1 MWRDTIVAAKK
12 LDTKV
17 SIPNALNSKLK
28 VERSKSMLENLLS
41 GLRKNENLV
50 EADGPAKENWEF
62 CIFEVK
68 KMKYHVFKNGIN
80 SKLNIPLG
88 SDDETLIMC
97 LNFKKSELKT
107 LLIDKLDVSPIMFY
121 EWMLL
126 SPIDKVYEFDDMS
139 IFYNMVISK
148 NNIQDSPVI
157 LRMIRK
163 NNFAVII
170 MNHTERDE
178 FHLSSEIASKFKF
191 KIFKKMKFP
200 KLFNKRIQKV
210 NVEVL
215 MADGKSVSTLDQN
228 VIPNGSDF
236 RQANSLD
243 TSFDSDEN
251 LEIAKGEVG
260 RVIIQRIKTIMPMKT
275 QQISIDYIL
284 FWISSEGLKRIENF
298 INLKLLSEINAIQEI
313 STDLNINEKIGFLKR
328 IDAFENLYI
337 STQNAKSSKE
347 EYFEK
352 IIESDMASL
361 EFRFLIRHLKSRMR
375 NLNNTTFII
384 ERKLTLAK
392 SSFQMS
398 IDTKMTE
405 NSEKL
410 DKLMRQFSLISVM
423 FLPLTII
430 TGMWGMNWK
439 VPYMVDDENY
449 NLNCF
454 YTLCG
459 IMGGVIFGWTLF

>member
-1 MWRDTIVAAKK
+1 
-12 LDTKV
+12 
-17 SIPNALNSKLK
+17 
-28 VERSKSMLENLLS
+28 
-41 GLRKNENLV
+41 
-50 EADGPAKENWEF
+50 
-62 CIFEVK
+62 
-68 KMKYHVFKNGIN
+68 
-80 SKLNIPLG
+80 
-88 SDDETLIMC
+88 
-97 LNFKKSELKT
+97 
-107 LLIDKLDVSPIMFY
+107 
-121 EWMLL
+121 MLL

-430 TGMWGMNWK
+430 TGMWGMN
-439 VPYMVDDENY
+439 
-449 NLNCF
+449 
-454 YTLCG
+454 
-459 IMGGVIFGWTLF
+459 